1 MKISQNVKQDTS
13 SSEKN
18 SSQTVEIRNKT
29 NERKRCQK
37 QNIFNNKLE

>member
-13 SSEKN
+13 SSEN

-29 NERKRCQK
+29 KERKCNVK
-37 QNIFNNKLE
+37 NKTYLTIN

>member
-1 MKISQNVKQDTS
+1 MKISQNVKQDT

-29 NERKRCQK
+29 NRKK
-37 QNIFNNKLE
+37 AMSKTKHI